1 LEIAIK
7 ERMDKLVEAV
17 KREFNRREGY
27 TQSGVGFD
35 VKVIDNVLWI
45 TFDRDNLSKSI
56 RIPLPHISDYG
67 LELIVDNDITRV
79 MCNYWLER
87 AQTEL
92 NYHQIIE
99 KLLCEDINVII
110 PSLESGASFIG
121 KIIKA
126 FDSDNVQFIVNIYQK
141 LVNGIVNAM
150 PLYETDMHSWI
161 MNRRL
166 IIIDPTFDKI
176 SNPEQK
182 LEYQVK
188 KNEKYY
194 AQFGWTAIGLSDGV
208 LADKNVILK
217 EDLRRLT
224 PFGMYHNPQRNL
236 YSTLAMKGDEL
247 PRIRSVSM
255 NNLINQGISRK
266 GWNMVT
272 AILDTPLNFEDQIL
286 VDNRHKG
293 LFHTITRKFAIHGD
307 KLLIKEGEGVAT
319 GDKLGFSSD
328 NVPVVMDLKCE
339 EAKVIKI
346 KKELTEVGGDQI
358 AVHTMVV
365 EGKRFLKDGSKFSN
379 LHGNKGVIRFRD
391 LGVAIHPKTGEEI
404 PIDVMFG
411 GMSIERR
418 ANYGQILEAL
428 ANNLYPDNIESIVVE
443 DNYQREKQKIETTLE
458 NYGFPKDGTWA
469 IHTYCGEFSAIVGK
483 IFWGVTKD
491 PEDQLWEG
499 NRTVITNNREE
510 RISGLKFSHVELKAL
525 TTRFGPGNPITKE
538 ILSYAQGINVI
549 ADEIKILRSVK
560 GDVDSNLPVIDAKD
574 IKFIDTTDGMFHA
587 PAKIAGTVVDENF
600 MSDGFVLKLPSEFQV
615 IVERDNLEEFL
626 MGLPQEVQSPENKI
640 VYQYDK
646 IFIPNAFMRRCW
658 RHPSGKWGLSM
669 VGIYVNHI
677 IACAHKFIET
687 GNVNDEINLMRAI
700 SRYFL
705 NVTKAMGSKT
715 GDLNSF
721 GMCVRY
727 PFSSHATVTLSDDL
741 PKDTIE
747 IHRDMAKDLKIK
759 AGDVVL
765 AERFPCL
772 GFVSIRP
779 QWVKVTDDV
788 QCKYTIRASGNN
800 LCSMGLDFDGDTLFV
815 ASFHTPQAKESL
827 IKEMKSPN
835 GACKDAIEQINAKK
849 IPQIKEMGLNDFG
862 IRVFPRPTNEEH
874 AELVRKA
881 TGVKSHTGPVI
892 ALAYNL
898 MRIVER
904 NVDYKDIKQHVNLEL
919 LLDFLGNTVFKQK
932 HGIKSLQGE
941 ATDAICTADVDQMVR
956 LGFEREPSL
965 LLCNLIATEAARIGI
980 NDLVKYHK
988 NVKERGGS
996 KIINLI
1002 VRKQNKIWFA
1012 TRANLSPFSLLEHLK
1027 TDPVDLPSHT
1037 LKRLLKTERETV
1049 SEKLGEIKLEKAE
1062 RKYKLTMPKWE
1073 EVYDTMASL
1082 IDKMMV
1088 RGQANE
1094 AGA

>member
-1 LEIAIK
+1 MEIAIR
-7 ERMDKLVEAV
+7 ERTDKLAEAV

-27 TQSGVGFD
+27 TQSGVKFD
-35 VKVIDNVLWI
+35 AKVIDNVLWI
-45 TFDRDNLSKSI
+45 TFSRDNLSKSI
-56 RIPLPHISDYG
+56 RIPLPHISNHG

-87 AQTEL
+87 VQTEL

-99 KLLCEDINVII
+99 KLLCEDVNTII

-121 KIIKA
+121 KVIKA
-126 FDSDNVQFIVNIYQK
+126 FDADNVQFIINVYQR
-141 LVNGIVNAM
+141 LANDIVNAM
-150 PLYETDMHSWI
+150 PLYETDMHSWV

-166 IIIDPTFDKI
+166 IVIDPTFDGI
-176 SNPEQK
+176 SDPEEK
-182 LEYQVK
+182 LEYQVN
-188 KNEKYY
+188 KNKKYY
-194 AQFGWTAIGLSDGV
+194 SQFGWTAIGLSDGV

-217 EDLRRLT
+217 EDLRKLT

-255 NNLINQGISRK
+255 NNLVNQGISRK

-272 AILDTPLNFEDQIL
+272 AVLDTPLNFEDQVL

-293 LFHTITRKFAIHGD
+293 LFHTITRKFAIYGD
-307 KLLIKEGEGVAT
+307 NLIVEEGQKITT

-346 KKELTEVGGDQI
+346 KEELTEIGGDQVI
-358 AVHTMVV
+358 VHTVV
-365 EGKRFLKDGSKFSN
+365 IEGKRFLKDGSKFSN
-379 LHGNKGVIRFRD
+379 LHGNKGVIRFKD
-391 LGVAIHPKTGEEI
+391 LGFAIHPKTGEEI
-404 PIDVMFG
+404 PIDVIFG
-411 GMSIERR
+411 GMSVERR
-418 ANYGQILEAL
+418 ANFGQILEAL
-428 ANNLYPDNIESIVVE
+428 ANNLYPDNVELIVVE
-443 DNYQREKQKIETTLE
+443 DDYRQEKQKIETTLE
-458 NYGFPKDGTWA
+458 NHGFPKDGTWA
-469 IHTYCGEFSAIVGK
+469 IHTYCGEFSAVVGK

-499 NRTVITNNREE
+499 DRTVITNNREE

-525 TTRFGPGNPITKE
+525 ATRFGPGNPIAKE
-538 ILSYAQGINVI
+538 ILSYAQGVNVI

-560 GDVDSNLPVIDAKD
+560 GDLDDNLPIIDVKD
-574 IKFIDTTDGMFHA
+574 VKCVNTVDGMFHT
-587 PAKIAGTVVDENF
+587 PDKIAGTIVDENF
-600 MSDGFVLKLPSEFQV
+600 MSDGFILKLPSEFQV
-615 IVERDNLEEFL
+615 ILEKDNLEESL
-626 MGLPQEVQSPENKI
+626 MGLPQEVQNSESKI
-640 VYQYDK
+640 AYQYDK

-658 RHPSGKWGLSM
+658 RHPSGKWGLST

-677 IACAHKFIET
+677 ITCAHKFIET
-687 GNVNDEINLMRAI
+687 GDVNDEINLMRAI

-705 NVTKAMGSKT
+705 NVTKMMGSKT

-727 PFSSHATVTLSDDL
+727 PHSSHATVTLSDDL
-741 PKDTIE
+741 PRDTIE
-747 IHRDMAKDLKIK
+747 IHRDMARDLKVK
-759 AGDVVL
+759 TGDIVI

-779 QWVKVTDDV
+779 QRIKVTDDV
-788 QCKYTIRASGNN
+788 QCKYTIRASGNS
-800 LCSMGLDFDGDTLFV
+800 LCSMGLDFDGDTLFI
-815 ASFHTPQAKESL
+815 ASFHTLQAKEAL
-827 IKEMKSPN
+827 TKEMRSPN
-835 GACKDAIEQINAKK
+835 RLCKDAIEQINAKK

-862 IRVFPRPTNEEH
+862 IRLFPKPTNEEH

-904 NVDYKDIKQHVNLEL
+904 NIDYKDIKQHVNLEL

-941 ATDAICTADVDQMVR
+941 ATDAICTADVNQMVR
-956 LGFEREPSL
+956 LGFDREPSL
-965 LLCNLIATEAARIGI
+965 LLCNLIVIEAAKIGI
-980 NDLVKYHK
+980 GDLVRYHR
-988 NVKERGGS
+988 NVKENGGS

-1002 VRKQNKIWFA
+1002 VRKQNKVWFA
-1012 TRANLSPFSLLEHLK
+1012 TRARLSPFNLLEHLK
-1027 TDPVDLPSHT
+1027 ADPTDLPSHM
-1037 LKRLLKTERETV
+1037 LKRLLRTERETV

-1062 RKYKLTMPKWE
+1062 KKYKFSMSKWKE
-1073 EVYDTMASL
+1073 AYDTMASL
-1082 IDKMMV
+1082 IDRMMIG
-1088 RGQANE
+1088 GQVHE
-1094 AGA
+1094 ATA

>member
-1 LEIAIK
+1 MEIAIK
-7 ERMDKLVEAV
+7 ERTDKLVEAV
-17 KREFNRREGY
+17 KKEFNRREGY
-27 TQSGVGFD
+27 TQSGVRFD
-35 VKVIDNVLWI
+35 IKVIDNVLWV

-56 RIPLPHISDYG
+56 RVPLPHINDHG

-87 AQTEL
+87 VQTEL

-99 KLLCEDINVII
+99 KLLCEDINVIM

-121 KIIKA
+121 KVIKA

-141 LVNGIVNAM
+141 LVNGVVNAM

-176 SNPEQK
+176 TNPEQR

-217 EDLRRLT
+217 EDLRKLI

-255 NNLINQGISRK
+255 NSLINQGISRK

-293 LFHTITRKFAIHGD
+293 LFHTITRKFAIYGD
-307 KLLIKEGEGVAT
+307 KLLIKEGEKVTT
-319 GDKLGFSSD
+319 GDKLGFSND
-328 NVPVVMDLKCE
+328 GVPVIMDLKCE
-339 EAKVIKI
+339 EAKVTKI
-346 KKELTEVGGDQI
+346 KKELTEVGGDQTV
-358 AVHTMVV
+358 VHTMMV

-411 GMSIERR
+411 GMSVERR

-428 ANNLYPDNIESIVVE
+428 ANNLYPDNVESIVVE
-443 DNYQREKQKIETTLE
+443 DNYLREKQKIETTLE
-458 NYGFPKDGTWA
+458 KHGFPKDGTWA
-469 IHTYCGEFSAIVGK
+469 IRTYCGEFSAIVGK

-525 TTRFGPGNPITKE
+525 TTRFGPGNPITRE

-560 GDVDSNLPVIDAKD
+560 GDIDNNLPVINVKD
-574 IKFIDTTDGMFHA
+574 VKFIDTTDGMFHT
-587 PAKIAGTVVDENF
+587 PNKIAGTVVDENF
-600 MSDGFVLKLPSEFQV
+600 MSDGFILKLPSEFQV
-615 IVERDNLEEFL
+615 IVEKDNLEESL
-626 MGLPQEVQSPENKI
+626 MGLPQEVQNPENKI

-677 IACAHKFIET
+677 VACAHKFIET

-705 NVTKAMGSKT
+705 NVAKMMGSKT

-727 PFSSHATVTLSDDL
+727 PYSSHATVALSDDL
-741 PKDTIE
+741 SKDTIE

-759 AGDVVL
+759 TGDVVI

-779 QWVKVTDDV
+779 QWVKVTDDI
-788 QCKYTIRASGNN
+788 QCKYTIRASGNS
-800 LCSMGLDFDGDTLFV
+800 LCSMSLDFDGDTLFI
-815 ASFHTPQAKESL
+815 ASFHTPQAKEAL

-835 GACKDAIEQINAKK
+835 RMCKDAIEQINAKK
-849 IPQIKEMGLNDFG
+849 IPQIKEMGLDDFA
-862 IRVFPRPTNEEH
+862 IRIFPKPTNEEH

-904 NVDYKDIKQHVNLEL
+904 NVNYKDIKQHVNLEL

-941 ATDAICTADVDQMVR
+941 ATDAICTADVDRMVR
-956 LGFEREPSL
+956 LGFERDPSL
-965 LLCNLIATEAARIGI
+965 LLCNLIEIEAARIGV

-988 NVKERGGS
+988 NVKENGGS

-1012 TRANLSPFSLLEHLK
+1012 TRSNLSPFSLLEHLK
-1027 TDPVDLPSHT
+1027 ADPTDLPSYT
-1037 LKRLLKTERETV
+1037 LRRLLKTERETV
-1049 SEKLGEIKLEKAE
+1049 SEKLGEIKFREAE
-1062 RKYKLTMPKWE
+1062 RKYKLTMPRWKE
-1073 EVYDTMASL
+1073 IYDTMASL

-1088 RGQANE
+1088 GGKANE
-1094 AGA
+1094 ATT

>member
-1 LEIAIK
+1 MEVTIK
-7 ERMDKLVEAV
+7 ERTDKLMETV
-17 KREFNRREGY
+17 KREFNRRAGY
-27 TQSGVGFD
+27 TQSDVKFD
-35 VKVIDNVLWI
+35 IKVIDDVLWI
-45 TFDRDNLSKSI
+45 TFSRDSLSKSI
-56 RIPLPHISDYG
+56 RIPLPHINDHG

-87 AQTEL
+87 EQIEL
-92 NYHQIIE
+92 NYHEIIE
-99 KLLCEDINVII
+99 KLLCEDVNTII

-121 KIIKA
+121 KVIKA
-126 FDSDNVQFIVNIYQK
+126 FDSDNVQFIVNVYQR
-141 LVNGIVNAM
+141 LANDIINAM
-150 PLYETDMHSWI
+150 PLYETDMHSWV

-166 IIIDPTFDKI
+166 IVIDPTFDGI
-176 SNPEQK
+176 SDPEQK
-182 LEYQVK
+182 LEYQVN
-188 KNEKYY
+188 KNRKYY
-194 AQFGWTAIGLSDGV
+194 SQFGWTTIGLSDGV

-217 EDLRRLT
+217 EDLRKHT

-247 PRIRSVSM
+247 PRIRSASM
-255 NNLINQGISRK
+255 SALINQGISRR

-272 AILDTPLNFEDQIL
+272 AVLDVPLNFEDQIL

-293 LFHTITRKFAIHGD
+293 LFHTTTRKFAVYGD
-307 KLLIKEGEGVAT
+307 KLAVKIGEKVST
-319 GDKLGFSSD
+319 GDKLGFSGD
-328 NVPVVMDLKCE
+328 NIPVVMNLKCK
-339 EAKVIKI
+339 EARVIKI
-346 KKELTEVGGDQI
+346 KKELTEVGGDQVI
-358 AVHTMVV
+358 VHTVVV

-379 LHGNKGVIRFRD
+379 LHGNKGVIRFKD

-404 PIDVMFG
+404 PIDVVFG
-411 GMSIERR
+411 GMSVERR

-443 DNYQREKQKIETTLE
+443 DDYQREKEKIETTLE
-458 NYGFPKDGTWA
+458 KHGFPRDGTWA

-499 NRTVITNNREE
+499 DRTVITNNREE

-525 TTRFGPGNPITKE
+525 TTRFGPNNPIAKE
-538 ILSYAQGINVI
+538 IMAQAQGIDVI

-560 GDVDSNLPVIDAKD
+560 GDVDDNLPVIDAKD
-574 IKFIDTTDGMFHA
+574 IKFVDTTSGMFHT
-587 PAKIAGTVVDENF
+587 PDKIAGTIIDEDF

-615 IVERDNLEEFL
+615 IIEKDNLEESL
-626 MGLPQEVQSPENKI
+626 MGLPQEVQSPEDKI

-658 RHPSGKWGLSM
+658 KHPSGKMGLST

-677 IACAHKFIET
+677 VACAHKFIET
-687 GNVNDEINLMRAI
+687 GNVNDEISLMRAI

-705 NVTKAMGSKT
+705 NIAKAMGSKT

-721 GMCVRY
+721 GMCIRY
-727 PFSSHATVTLSDDL
+727 PPSSHATVTLSDDL
-741 PKDTIE
+741 PRDTIE
-747 IHRDMAKDLKIK
+747 IHRDMAKDLKVK
-759 AGDVVL
+759 TGDVVL

-779 QWVKVTDDV
+779 QRVRITDDI
-788 QCKYTIRASGNN
+788 QCKYTIRASGNS
-800 LCSMGLDFDGDTLFV
+800 LCSMSLDFDGDTLFI
-815 ASFHTPQAKESL
+815 ASFHTPQAKEAL

-835 GACKDAIEQINAKK
+835 KLCKDAIEQINAKK
-849 IPQIKEMGLNDFG
+849 IPQIKEMGLDDFG
-862 IRVFPRPTNEEH
+862 IRVFPKPANEEH

-904 NVDYKDIKQHVNLEL
+904 NIDYKDIKQHVNLEL

-956 LGFEREPSL
+956 LGFDREPSL
-965 LLCNLIATEAARIGI
+965 LLCNLIIVEAARIGI
-980 NDLVKYHK
+980 SDLVRYHK
-988 NVKERGGS
+988 NVKENGGS

-1012 TRANLSPFSLLEHLK
+1012 TRSNLSPFNLLDHLK
-1027 TDPVDLPSHT
+1027 ANAADLPSHT
-1037 LKRLLKTERETV
+1037 LNRLLKTERETV
-1049 SEKLGEIKLEKAE
+1049 SEKLGEIKLKKVEK
-1062 RKYKLTMPKWE
+1062 KYRFSMPKWK

-1082 IDKMMV
+1082 IDKIMV
-1088 RGQANE
+1088 GE
-1094 AGA
+1094 KTFGKF